1 MANDST
7 LYAAPAG
14 QIPLPVH
21 LRDEATLAN
30 YLPDEGAEPLLG
42 ALREQLRPQG
52 EPLVFLHGA
61 EGVGKSHLLQAG
73 CHLANN
79 GAIYL
84 PLRELAGYAPE
95 EVLAGAEA
103 MQLIC
108 LDDLDAVLGKQDWEL
123 ALFNLYNV
131 SRERGCKMLL
141 SASASPRELA
151 IELADLRSRLSW
163 GVVYH
168 LTVPDDDRRCDILQ
182 FRARR
187 RGLELNREVA
197 SFLINRAPRS
207 MDKLLACLEQL
218 DQASLAQKRAL
229 SIPFVKQ
236 TLDL

>member
-1 MANDST
+1 MTDSPLNT
-7 LYAAPAG
+7 SPPA

-30 YLPDEGAEPLLG
+30 YLPGEGAEPLLG

-73 CHLANN
+73 CHLASNA
-79 GAIYL
+79 AIYL
-84 PLRELAGYAPE
+84 PLGELAGYAPE
-95 EVLAGAEA
+95 EVLAGAES
-103 MQLIC
+103 MLLIC
-108 LDDLDAVLGKQDWEL
+108 LDDLDVVLGKPNWER
-123 ALFNLYNV
+123 ALFNLYNI
-131 SRERGCKMLL
+131 SRERGCRMLL

-168 LTVPDDDRRCDILQ
+168 LAVPDDDRRCDILQ

-187 RGLELNREVA
+187 RGLELSREVA
-197 SFLINRAPRS
+197 NFLVNRAPRS
-207 MDKLLACLEQL
+207 MNKLLACLEQL
-218 DQASLAQKRAL
+218 DQASLAHKRAL

>member
-1 MANDST
+1 MNDLPLS
-7 LYAAPAG
+7 AASPG

-30 YLPDEGAEPLLG
+30 YLPGEGAEPLLG

-52 EPLVFLHGA
+52 EPLIFLHGA
-61 EGVGKSHLLQAG
+61 QGTGKSHLLQAG

-79 GAIYL
+79 AAIYL
-84 PLRELAGYAPE
+84 PLRELAAYAPE

-108 LDDLDAVLGKQDWEL
+108 LDDLDAVLGNQGWEL
-123 ALFNLYNV
+123 ALFNLYNL
-131 SRERGCKMLL
+131 SRESGCRMLL
-141 SASASPRELA
+141 SASASPRELLVD
-151 IELADLRSRLSW
+151 LADLRSRLSW

-168 LTVPDDDRRCDILQ
+168 LTVPDDERRCDILQ

-197 SFLINRAPRS
+197 NFLVNRVPRS
-207 MDKLLACLEQL
+207 MDKLLLCLEQL
-218 DQASLAQKRAL
+218 DRASLTHKRAL

-236 TLDL
+236 TLGL